1 MDSSCNTKQR
11 QASCLGDS
19 FVRLEDYGLHQ
30 PSAQQKLTP
39 LDMNLPRLYGARWV
53 LCFPLL
59 PGSDKF
65 QVTSAHRGVYSLD
78 IWHHRK
84 SSLRVA
90 IPAVTDYIACTIQGP
105 EEGYDP
111 ADGRIQIVDSQDPIL
126 FPYKDLTGAMPS
138 YAELKEQNFPLSAL
152 STAQLGPID
161 VMPQGS
167 GQPVFAT
174 QANFLE
180 CGLLLTVGVHHSACD
195 ASALDAIVSTWAHN
209 TAAVSDDIKSFAPF
223 DEQSNDRSILM
234 EGNLDTES
242 GDPCGYQLIPNS
254 PGSKHIIPTFEM
266 PPLSSHLFHFSSESL
281 KSLKEA
287 AGAFST
293 HDALLAFI
301 WQHMTLARL
310 KSGVFANPP
319 GDADMSA
326 LCLAVNVRNR
336 MSPPLP
342 PSYLGNASMPCV
354 TEKLPVSSITSAT
367 SFPRI
372 AATIRKSLAA
382 FNNPGR
388 VSTTIGLLNSR
399 TNPTDF
405 KLAFHSFLGPDI
417 VESSWTDL
425 GVYGNVWGAMGML
438 DAFRVPG
445 EGADGAITML
455 PRLKD
460 RSLEVI
466 IALKTEAMEKLINDK
481 SFVEAVDF

>member
-1 MDSSCNTKQR
+1 MNPSCNTKQP
-11 QASCLGDS
+11 QANN
-19 FVRLEDYGLHQ
+19 FVRVEDYGLHQ

-59 PGSDKF
+59 PGSDKL
-65 QVTSAHRGVYSLD
+65 QVYKKLKQGLAHTVVS
-78 IWHHRK
+78 
-84 SSLRVA
+84 
-90 IPAVTDYIACTIQGP
+90 IPWISGTIGP
-105 EEGYDP
+105 EDGQDP
-111 ADGRIQIVDSQDPIL
+111 DNGRIQIVESSGSLL
-126 FPYKDLTGAMPS
+126 FPYNDLTGVMSS

-161 VMPQGS
+161 VMPQGAI
-167 GQPVFAT
+167 QPVFAT
-174 QANFLE
+174 QANFVE
-180 CGLLLTVGVHHSACD
+180 GGLLLTVGVHHSACD
-195 ASALDAIVSTWAHN
+195 ASALDTIVSTWAHN
-209 TAAVSDDIKSFAPF
+209 TAAVSDGIKSFAPF
-223 DEQSNDRSILM
+223 DKQSNDRYPLM

-242 GDPCGYQLIPNS
+242 GDSYGYQLMPTPSGSNHISPN
-254 PGSKHIIPTFEM
+254 FEM
-266 PPLSSHLFHFSSESL
+266 PPLSSRLFHFLSESL
-281 KSLKEA
+281 KNLKETA
-287 AGAFST
+287 EAFST

-326 LCLAVNVRNR
+326 LCLAVNVRSR

-354 TEKLPVSSITSAT
+354 TEKLPVSAITSDA
-367 SFPRI
+367 SLPRV
-372 AATIRKSLAA
+372 AAIIRKSLAA

-388 VSTTIGLLNSR
+388 VSATIGLLNSR

-405 KLAFHSFLGPDI
+405 KLAFHGFLGPDV

-445 EGADGAITML
+445 EGADGAITIL
-455 PRLKD
+455 PRLRD
-460 RSLEVI
+460 GSLEVV
-466 IALKTEAMEKLINDK
+466 IALKTEAMEKMIDDK
-481 SFVEAVDF
+481 SFAEAVNF